1 MQSLLQEEQGRNADM
16 NKALDSMRAQLEG
29 LGKAQQDQ
37 AMSLSTSA
45 GKLDD
50 LDQKLEQSLQK
61 VEDVRSDIEHK
72 GERMENLLDLIDT
85 VKRDLNDDSK
95 EIAELKEE
103 TARLNG
109 LVKTPSDETPW
120 WDQLADWRYLPATAT
135 LLGVIAIL
143 VASSK
148 P

>member
-16 NKALDSMRAQLEG
+16 NKALDSMRAQLES

-85 VKRDLNDDSK
+85 VKRDLNDDSVEWSMDFDMPAIPVFVCSAVPPVK
-95 EIAELKEE
+95 PQKLFASTQAAQYEAIRPKRIA
-103 TARLNG
+103 
-109 LVKTPSDETPW
+109 
-120 WDQLADWRYLPATAT
+120 
-135 LLGVIAIL
+135 
-143 VASSK
+143 
-148 P
+148 